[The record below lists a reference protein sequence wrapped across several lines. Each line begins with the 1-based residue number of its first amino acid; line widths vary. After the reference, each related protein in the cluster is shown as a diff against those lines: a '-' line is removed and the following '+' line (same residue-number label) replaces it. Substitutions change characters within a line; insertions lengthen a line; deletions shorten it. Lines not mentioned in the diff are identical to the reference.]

1 MTRAQVMQ
9 WLLTL
14 GKDWVGI
21 GGLYELFRPTFDD
34 AESLW
39 DVLGEWHDGAWVTKR
54 HNTYIFEK
62 RTYSTDIIGIE
73 QYKLTKKALTLLGER
88 TEDE

>member
-14 GKDWVGI
+14 GNDWVS
-21 GGLYELFRPTFDD
+21 LADMYSLFRH
-34 AESLW
+34 SLTVEETLRFW
-39 DVLGEWHDGAWVTKR
+39 DVLGEWHDDAYITKR
-54 HNTYIFEK
+54 INHKKFEAQ
-62 RTYSTDIIGIE
+62 TEGIE
-73 QYKLTKKALTLLGER
+73 EYKLTKKALTLLGER